1 MNFVSAFR
9 KFGKNMVQEDKYL
22 KEELLGAISD
32 LFLTYGLRSTS
43 MEDICNHLKISK
55 KTLYQIFENK
65 DDVVEQVMHYR
76 LEKRQ
81 QENAPGELSRMSPIR
96 FLCNMKKH
104 IIKDIGTQLPANY
117 FDIKKY
123 HPEVYKR
130 IQTEETEFMEALME
144 MMLEKGVKEGV
155 LRQDADMKLQLYLLI
170 QQFMNFR
177 EKEMINSVGYPA
189 SVLISTVVD
198 NFILAISTVKGVKEF
213 EKIQKEEKK
222 I

>member
-1 MNFVSAFR
+1 MI
-9 KFGKNMVQEDKYL
+9 QEDKHL
-22 KEELLGAISD
+22 KEELLLAISD

-43 MEDICNHLKISK
+43 MDDICNHLKISK

-81 QENAPGELSRMSPIR
+81 QENAPGELSRISPIR
-96 FLCNMKKH
+96 FLYNLKKH
-104 IIKDIGTQLPANY
+104 IIKDISTQLPANY

-130 IQTEETEFMEALME
+130 IQAEETEFMEALME

-155 LRQDADMKLQLYLLI
+155 LRQDADMKLQLYLLM
-170 QQFMNFR
+170 QQFVNFR
-177 EKEMINSVGYPA
+177 EKEMMNSVDYPA
-189 SVLISTVVD
+189 SVLISTVMD
-198 NFILAISTVKGVKEF
+198 NFILAISTVKGVTEF